1 MVSCRDDHTK
11 WSQAEVREDCRM
23 VLARRGRF
31 RRQVAG
37 APAEVGPTTAH
48 LGVPGEEEHFAH
60 PAAGGDECTS
70 ISLTPALWRAVA
82 GEDARPARQSVY
94 VDARLDLAHRRVLA
108 SARTGD
114 VDHAVTGE
122 LLGLLSAAVGQAVD
136 GAVPTGVRPSSAE
149 ATLVTAARQAIG
161 EAHPASEGL
170 LPLAELLGVSP
181 YRLSRAFTREL
192 GVSLT
197 RYRNRVRVGRA
208 LDRLEAGEESLA
220 TLAAD
225 LGFSDQAH
233 LAAKLTANVYPAQ
246 ISRPLDACHS
256 AMCSRPLPLA
266 DAGWQKVWRAGPTE
280 PGNVFVMFFQTPI
293 YE

>member
-1 MVSCRDDHTK
+1 MLTFAALATRTDFRITAVNCRDDHAR
-11 WSQAEVREDCRM
+11 WSETEVCEDYRV
-23 VLARRGRF
+23 VLVRRGRF
-31 RRQVAG
+31 RRWAAG
-37 APAEVGPTTAH
+37 TPAEVDPTLAY
-48 LGVPGEEEHFAH
+48 LGVPGEEERFAH
-60 PAAGGDECTS
+60 PAAGGDTCTS
-70 ISLTPALWRAVA
+70 ISLTPALWRVVA

-114 VDHAVTGE
+114 VDHAVTEE

-136 GAVPTGVRPSSAE
+136 GAVPTGVRPGRDE
-149 ATLVTAARQAIG
+149 TTLVAAARQAIG

-181 YRLSRAFTREL
+181 YRLSRSFTREL

-208 LDRLEAGEESLA
+208 LDRLDAGEDSLA

-233 LAAKLTANVYPAQ
+233 LCRTLRQYLGHTPTALRRLLTPR
-246 ISRPLDACHS
+246 SP
-256 AMCSRPLPLA
+256 
-266 DAGWQKVWRAGPTE
+266 
-280 PGNVFVMFFQTPI
+280 
-293 YE
+293 

>member
-1 MVSCRDDHTK
+1 MLTATVLAARPDFCITAVSCRDDHTN
-11 WSQAEVREDCRM
+11 WSQAEVREDYRV
-23 VLARRGRF
+23 VLVQRGRF
-31 RRQVAG
+31 RRKVAG
-37 APAEVGPTTAH
+37 APAEVDPTTGY
-48 LGVPGEEEHFAH
+48 LGVPGEEERFAH

-70 ISLTPALWRAVA
+70 ISLTPTLWRAVA

-114 VDHAVTGE
+114 VDHAVTEE
-122 LLGLLSAAVGQAVD
+122 LLGLLSTTVGHAVD
-136 GAVPTGVRPSSAE
+136 GAVPTGVRPGRDE
-149 ATLVTAARQAIG
+149 GTLVAAARQAIG

-181 YRLSRAFTREL
+181 YRLSRAFTRVL

-208 LDRLEAGEESLA
+208 LDRLDAGEESLA

-233 LAAKLTANVYPAQ
+233 LTRTMRHYLGHTPTAL
-246 ISRPLDACHS
+246 RRL
-256 AMCSRPLPLA
+256 LA
-266 DAGWQKVWRAGPTE
+266 PGHLEEDIAG
-280 PGNVFVMFFQTPI
+280 
-293 YE
+293 

>member
-1 MVSCRDDHTK
+1 MLTATVLATRPDFRITAVNCRDDHTR
-11 WSQAEVREDCRM
+11 WSEAEVREDYRV
-23 VLARRGRF
+23 VLVRRGRF
-31 RRQVAG
+31 RRRAAG
-37 APAEVGPTTAH
+37 TPAEVDPTTAY
-48 LGVPGEEEHFAH
+48 LGVPGEEERFAH

-70 ISLTPALWRAVA
+70 ISLTPTLWRAVA
-82 GEDARPARQSVY
+82 GEEARPARQSVY

-114 VDHAVTGE
+114 VDHAVAEE
-122 LLGLLSAAVGQAVD
+122 LVGLLSATVGQALD
-136 GAVPTGVRPSSAE
+136 GAVPTGVPGRDE
-149 ATLVTAARQAIG
+149 ATLVAAARHAIG

-208 LDRLEAGEESLA
+208 LDRLDAGEDSLA

-233 LAAKLTANVYPAQ
+233 LCRTMRQHLGHTPTALRRLLAL
-246 ISRPLDACHS
+246 R
-256 AMCSRPLPLA
+256 LP
-266 DAGWQKVWRAGPTE
+266 
-280 PGNVFVMFFQTPI
+280 
-293 YE
+293 

>member
-1 MVSCRDDHTK
+1 M
-11 WSQAEVREDCRM
+11 
-23 VLARRGRF
+23 
-31 RRQVAG
+31 
-37 APAEVGPTTAH
+37 
-48 LGVPGEEEHFAH
+48 
-60 PAAGGDECTS
+60 
-70 ISLTPALWRAVA
+70 A

-149 ATLVTAARQAIG
+149 ATLVAAARQAIG

-225 LGFSDQAH
+225 LGLLRPGPPRREAHSKRLPGSDIQ
-233 LAAKLTANVYPAQ
+233 TARRMPF
-246 ISRPLDACHS
+246 
-256 AMCSRPLPLA
+256 
-266 DAGWQKVWRAGPTE
+266 
-280 PGNVFVMFFQTPI
+280 GNVLATAAPGRRRVAKGLACGADGTG
-293 YE
+293 

>member
-1 MVSCRDDHTK
+1 MLTTRVLAARPDFRVTAVSCRDDHAR
-11 WSQAEVREDCRM
+11 WSRTEVREDYRV
-23 VLARRGRF
+23 VLVRRGRF
-31 RRQVAG
+31 RRRVG
-37 APAEVGPTTAH
+37 GVPAEVDPTTAYV
-48 LGVPGEEEHFAH
+48 GVPGEEERFAH

-82 GEDARPARQSVY
+82 GEDARPARPSVY
-94 VDARLDLAHRRVLA
+94 VDARLDLAHRRLLA

-114 VDHAVTGE
+114 VEHAVTEE
-122 LLGLLSAAVGQAVD
+122 LLGLLSATVAQAVD
-136 GAVPTGVRPSSAE
+136 GAVPVGERPGRDE
-149 ATLVTAARQAIG
+149 GPLVAAARQVIG

-208 LDRLEAGEESLA
+208 LDRLDAGEESLA
-220 TLAAD
+220 ALAAD

-233 LAAKLTANVYPAQ
+233 LTRTMRHYLGHTPTSLRRLLAPGPGEA
-246 ISRPLDACHS
+246 SRLS
-256 AMCSRPLPLA
+256 
-266 DAGWQKVWRAGPTE
+266 G
-280 PGNVFVMFFQTPI
+280 
-293 YE
+293 